1 MNQAKKMDKPSGDT
15 ALEKIRRT
23 LSKFSPFKRRRT
35 QSLARDT
42 VSKAM
47 VEDRV
52 GSGESLPAI
61 VTQDCTLL
69 KNWCDIAIM
78 DTDFVK
84 SGEKSMSLPS
94 IIDSKGKA
102 ENRLIRPAGRKWKYL
117 LQNYFKE
124 YPYCL
129 NDVRNFQANLHV
141 HCRNL
146 TNFLLYK
153 LFHTVTTFVA
163 IF

>member
-1 MNQAKKMDKPSGDT
+1 MSQAKKMDKPSGDT

-35 QSLARDT
+35 QSFAKDT

-61 VTQDCTLL
+61 HVVAQDCTLL

-124 YPYCL
+124 YPYSMMSETSKQTY
-129 NDVRNFQANLHV
+129 NVHV
-141 HCRNL
+141 G
-146 TNFLLYK
+146 T
-153 LFHTVTTFVA
+153 
-163 IF
+163 